1 MPAFVEATAT
11 TSAPKDA
18 VWKVLA
24 DFPNIANYTDTVK
37 ASASTSE
44 QVFAV
49 GATRHCD
56 LAPAGSADEEIIE
69 IVPCDR
75 LVIQVK
81 GSAGPIKE
89 SRTTF
94 SVAEVGANATK
105 LTMSAEIHPKGGIL
119 AGLVS
124 KLLER
129 RLPKRAQVVVGD
141 LAAAAEQFA

>member
-1 MPAFVEATAT
+1 MPAFVEATVT
-11 TSAPKDA
+11 TNAPKDA

-37 ASASTSE
+37 ASVSTSE

-49 GATRHCD
+49 GASQHCD

-69 IVPCDR
+69 IVPGDR

-81 GSAGPIKE
+81 GSGGAIKE

-94 SVAEVGANATK
+94 SVTEVDANATK
-105 LTMSAEIHPKGGIL
+105 LTMSAEIHPKGGIF

-129 RLPKRAQVVVGD
+129 RLPKRAQVVIGD
-141 LAAAAEQFA
+141 LAASAEKIA